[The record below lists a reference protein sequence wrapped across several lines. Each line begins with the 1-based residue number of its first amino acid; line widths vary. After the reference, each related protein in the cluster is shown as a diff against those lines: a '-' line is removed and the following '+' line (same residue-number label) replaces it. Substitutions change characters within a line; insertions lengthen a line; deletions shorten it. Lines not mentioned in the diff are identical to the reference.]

1 MNRQG
6 IVVLLAVV
14 LYASVVWAQLSP
26 RSTPPPLV
34 RFTGKLLP
42 VEEAY
47 ASNLRP
53 ILEVSIKGERWIFR
67 LAQVQIVAG
76 GYAQEELLRLLVH
89 PLKFDGPENL
99 LSSLLAPEH
108 VGQLLTI
115 EGRLYL
121 RSNMLLVT
129 GVEAVA

>member
-14 LYASVVWAQLSP
+14 LSASVAWAQLSP

-53 ILEVSIKGERWIFR
+53 ILEISIKGERWVFR
-67 LAQVQIVAG
+67 LAQVQILAG
-76 GYAQEELLRLLVH
+76 GYAQ
-89 PLKFDGPENL
+89 
-99 LSSLLAPEH
+99 
-108 VGQLLTI
+108 
-115 EGRLYL
+115 
-121 RSNMLLVT
+121 
-129 GVEAVA
+129 